1 MAPNTATRPLPAPRL
16 PAAACCLS
24 ATLLMAAGVPA
35 TELIDVPAARDATL
49 IEDPEGARANG
60 AGPALFAGRT
70 AQGDT
75 GRRRALLL
83 FDVAAVLPR
92 EAVVTNALLTLHMTP
107 SNAVPA
113 EIAVHRVLA
122 PWSEGPALSTGGSGA
137 PAMPGDSTWL
147 HRRYDDQL
155 WVFPGGQFVPE
166 PSAALT
172 VADAGFYSWQ
182 DSPRLLADVRAWHK
196 APQRNF
202 GWILIGDEEAP
213 QSVKRF
219 DSRES
224 LTPEYRPVLSLEY
237 ELPGRGSSEPPPPR

>member
-1 MAPNTATRPLPAPRL
+1 MSAVAPAS
-16 PAAACCLS
+16 AADF
-24 ATLLMAAGVPA
+24 VH
-35 TELIDVPAARDATL
+35 IDAARDATL

-60 AGPALFAGRT
+60 AGPALFTGRT
-70 AQGDT
+70 AQDDG

-92 EAVVTNALLTLHMTP
+92 DAIVTSAQLTLRMTP
-107 SNAVPA
+107 SNASPA

-122 PWSEGPALSTGGSGA
+122 SWSEGPGLSTGGSGA

-155 WVFPGGQFVPE
+155 WIFPGGQFVPE
-166 PSAALT
+166 PGAVIT
-172 VADAGFYSWQ
+172 VAGEGFYSWQ
-182 DSPRLLADVRAWHK
+182 GSARLLADVRVWHRS
-196 APQRNF
+196 PQRNF
-202 GWILIGDEEAP
+202 GWILLGDEETP

-224 LTPEYRPVLSLEY
+224 LTPEYRPVLTLEY
-237 ELPGRGSSEPPPPR
+237 ELPGRGRSKPPAPH